1 MTVRKAIR
9 AAASSKPRPR
19 PVPAASAE
27 SASFIPP
34 YRPSWVDRMS
44 AALERLPGPTWA
56 PYLGAFLAL
65 LGLEMGVVGQV
76 GESVSPE
83 QVFTIS
89 LPFYGFWL
97 IHYLNRR
104 AASSLRTF
112 RSAFTGSESELEE
125 VRWRLTTLP
134 AMPALVISL
143 SGLLLGIASSLG
155 WNPGSPDEVLS
166 NLAYYATTVFAG
178 LYAYHAVRQLRLV
191 TSLYARRARVDI
203 HNVAPLHSFSILSA
217 HTAIGMLLILSGA
230 VLITPEGLVEGF
242 LLAALL
248 FGALAVST
256 FLLPLAGLHRRLA
269 EGKDLALA
277 ENSRRWQSSTTELY
291 RLVDR
296 GDWTDADRLNET
308 LAALERGR
316 AAVERIPT
324 WPWRPETLRGLV
336 AALLLPV
343 VIWLI
348 QYGLQ
353 RLLA

>member
-1 MTVRKAIR
+1 V
-9 AAASSKPRPR
+9 
-19 PVPAASAE
+19 
-27 SASFIPP
+27 FIPP
-34 YRPSWVDRMS
+34 YRPSWVDRM
-44 AALERLPGPTWA
+44 AAAVERLPGPYWA
-56 PYLGAFLAL
+56 PYLGAFLAS
-65 LGLEMGVVGQV
+65 LGLEMVVVGRV

-104 AASSLRTF
+104 AASSLQIF
-112 RSAFTGSESELEE
+112 RAAFTGSESELGDA
-125 VRWRLTTLP
+125 RWRLTTLP

-155 WNPGSPDEVLS
+155 WNPGSPDQVLS

-203 HNVAPLHSFSILSA
+203 HNVAPLHSFSVLSA
-217 HTAIGMLLILSGA
+217 HTAIGMLIILSGA

-242 LLAALL
+242 LLAAVL
-248 FGALAVST
+248 FGALAVLT

-269 EGKDLALA
+269 DGKDLALA

-291 RLVDR
+291 RRVDR
-296 GDWTDADRLNET
+296 RDWAGADRLNAT
-308 LAALERGR
+308 LTALERGR
-316 AAVERIPT
+316 TAIERVPT

-336 AALLLPV
+336 AALLLPIS
-343 VIWLI
+343 IWLI

-353 RLLA
+353 RMLA